1 VVRMP
6 VRMTVVA
13 LAAAAACVLPAGA
26 SAAPHLGDRSIH
38 YGNRGHDV
46 RVLQDYLTQYGID
59 TPVTGFYGRETR
71 ANVRE
76 FESDEGLTV
85 NGIFSKRDAK
95 ALRAAVETG
104 GTARYVDTPAPV
116 GKARLNPDGTAT
128 APSDAPP
135 EVQAVI
141 EAGNRIAHKPYVY
154 GGGHGSWRSSGY
166 DCSGSVS
173 YVLHAAG
180 LLHTSL
186 TSGGFESFGRSGR
199 GRWMTIY
206 ANSGHVYMKVA
217 GLRFDTSGLSADGTR
232 WHRSRRPASG
242 YVIRHISGF

>member
-13 LAAAAACVLPAGA
+13 LAAAAACVFPAGA

-46 RVLQDYLTQYGID
+46 RVLQDYLTQYGLD

-71 ANVRE
+71 ANVKH
-76 FESDEGLTV
+76 FEGDEGLTV
-85 NGIFSKRDAK
+85 NGIFSKRDSK
-95 ALRAAVETG
+95 VLRSAVETG
-104 GTARYVDTPAPV
+104 GSARYVDTPAPV

-135 EVQAVI
+135 EVQEVI
-141 EAGNRIAHKPYVY
+141 EAGNRIAKKPYIY
-154 GGGHGSWRSSGY
+154 GGGHGTWNDRGY

-186 TSGGFESFGRSGR
+186 TSGGFESFGRAGR
-199 GRWMTIY
+199 GQWMTIY
-206 ANSGHVYMKVA
+206 ANGGHVYMKIA
-217 GLRFDTSGLSADGTR
+217 GLRFDTSGQSADGSR
-232 WHRSRRPASG
+232 WHTSPRPSSG
-242 YVIRHISGF
+242 YVIRHINGF